1 MLKNRYRAAGAA
13 VLALVLAGCGA
24 SAKGAAASLKIGYF
38 QGAVA
43 GPEAVVAANPDLA
56 SKVPSKIE
64 LRPIDSGVAGMA
76 QLRAGAFP
84 FVSGVGNPP
93 FVGAFTNGT
102 DVRAVFVESIDASG
116 LAVNDKIKTPGDL
129 TKVGV
134 LVGSTL
140 DFQLRGWLAS
150 QNLTGKVQIASFA
163 SEAAEAAA
171 WKAGKID
178 AVYISQAFLLELQK
192 HRAKVLVTSSDIAK
206 LGYAAVNLLAVTSSY
221 AKQHPDVVQN
231 LVCQISKAQTLVKG
245 PDVEKYVTPATK
257 FLGVKPQDAIAA
269 TKTYPYVPPAEE
281 GAWLKGPDGTAA
293 SGKLAQNF
301 KLTAEFLVRQ
311 GRAKSVPS
319 IDQIAS
325 HIDPTFWDKAQSGGC
340 K

>member
-1 MLKNRYRAAGAA
+1 MLENRFRTAGAA
-13 VLALVLAGCGA
+13 VLALALAGCA
-24 SAKGAAASLKIGYF
+24 SSAKGAAGIKIGYF

-43 GPEAVVAANPDLA
+43 GPEAIVAANPDLS
-56 SKVPSKIE
+56 SKVPGKIE

-84 FVSGVGNPP
+84 IVSAVGNPP

-116 LAVNDKIKTPGDL
+116 LVVNDKIKGPGDL
-129 TKVGV
+129 RKIGV

-140 DFQLRGWLAS
+140 DFQLRGWLKS
-150 QNLTGKVQIASFA
+150 QNLTSRVQVASFA

-171 WKAGKID
+171 WKSGKID

-192 HRAKVLVTSSDIAK
+192 HKGKVLVTSSEAAK
-206 LGYAAVNLLAVTSSY
+206 LGYAAVNLLAVSSSY
-221 AKQHPDVVQN
+221 AKQHPNVVQN
-231 LVCQISKAQTLVKG
+231 LVCQVSKAQTLAKG
-245 PDVEKYVTPATK
+245 PAAGKYVTAASR
-257 FLGVKPQDAIAA
+257 FLGVKPADAIAA
-269 TKTYPYVPPAEE
+269 TKSYPYVPAAEE
-281 GAWLKGPDGTAA
+281 GAWLKGADGKAA

-301 KLTAEFLVRQ
+301 KLTAEFLVAQ
-311 GRAKSVPS
+311 GRAKAVPAT
-319 IDQIAS
+319 DQIAA
-325 HIDPTFWDKAQSGGC
+325 HIDPSFWDKAQSGGC